1 MQITKV
7 GKRISLSKATV
18 VDRSIKGL
26 PMMGGKRRFSMMR
39 SDVFVSIAQPDFPF
53 SQIITGV
60 FSQLSILL
68 VPASCLPST
77 CPFRP
82 FLFPES
88 VSSCDEFK
96 MRYPETTS
104 HRLN

>member
-1 MQITKV
+1 
-7 GKRISLSKATV
+7 
-18 VDRSIKGL
+18 
-26 PMMGGKRRFSMMR
+26 MGGKRRLSMMR
-39 SDVFVSIAQPDFPF
+39 SDAFFSITQPDFRF

-60 FSQLSILL
+60 FSQLSILS
-68 VPASCLPST
+68 VPAALV
-77 CPFRP
+77 FRRLFSFRF

-88 VSSCDEFK
+88 VSSNDELK